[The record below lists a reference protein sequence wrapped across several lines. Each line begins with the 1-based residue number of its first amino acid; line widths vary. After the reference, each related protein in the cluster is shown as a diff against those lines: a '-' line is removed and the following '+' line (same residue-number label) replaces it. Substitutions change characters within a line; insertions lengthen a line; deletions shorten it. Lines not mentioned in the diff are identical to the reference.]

1 MTEVY
6 ANGKEYK
13 SLTAIGSRIQ
23 YLRERVELR
32 PEQQEEFDYL
42 NYAMSTYIRHNWTP
56 QSFTRWRYPG
66 YERRNEQDLTEWS
79 FAIKSIGMR
88 YAVLA
93 MIKDEVHYRVGIY
106 KTLREAEE
114 VFKSQRLFLIT
125 ALKDGR
131 TKAAF
136 LLSRPA

>member
-1 MTEVY
+1 MISVY
-6 ANGKEYK
+6 VNGKEYK
-13 SLTAIGSRIQ
+13 SLAAIGGRIQ

-42 NYAMSTYIRHNWTP
+42 NYAFSESMSPWTP

-66 YERRNEQDLTEWS
+66 YERRNEQDLTEWN
-79 FAIKSIGMR
+79 FAIKSIGKR

-93 MIKDEVHYRVGIY
+93 MIKDEVHYRIGIY

-114 VFKSQRLFLIT
+114 IFKSQRLFLIT
-125 ALKDGR
+125 ALKDR
-131 TKAAF
+131 ETKAAF